1 MYLRK
6 ELALLVVAAAACSH
20 AAKQAQAPVPSA
32 PTVAL
37 ATPAPVR
44 VDSSKVVGTDLPAA
58 MEQGAKAEEA
68 DSAADQAA
76 LSALDSLELNT
87 PDKNPSRSLER
98 GTVNVPVSGAEV
110 AGEAKGMFTASHGGT
125 ASTASPR
132 FDIDVETYANHGR
145 VQAYVDFFLGPAR
158 DRFTIW
164 LGRMAR
170 YEGMARSRFHQQG
183 IPEDMVYLGLI
194 ESGFSNSAVS
204 RTKAIGMWQF
214 MKGTAKLYGLN
225 VNQWVDERRDPFK
238 ATDAAARLLGDLK
251 SEFGSWYLAAAAY
264 DAGSGRINRGLRRL
278 HSDPDSGSDS
288 MFFRLSD
295 KRYLKRETR
304 DYVPKLIAA
313 ALIAKEPGRY
323 GFDSLTILPPLV
335 YDEVSVTDET
345 GMDVLARLADTTT
358 AAILELNPQFFRG
371 VTPPGETVIVRV
383 PRGTGSNVAL
393 RWADLPGS
401 ERVTVIDHIVT
412 RGETVSQIA
421 HQYHVDAATIFA
433 VNPQTRAR
441 ALRVGMHLTI
451 PLSPVARGNLKIAS
465 AAAASAPTHR
475 AARASRP
482 ADPPA
487 ADSQAVAAEHD
498 RFHVVRRGESLWVI
512 ARRYHVRIN
521 DLRSWNDLAED
532 DMLKPG
538 ERLIVAAPGSD
549 TGP

>member
-1 MYLRK
+1 
-6 ELALLVVAAAACSH
+6 
-20 AAKQAQAPVPSA
+20 
-32 PTVAL
+32 
-37 ATPAPVR
+37 
-44 VDSSKVVGTDLPAA
+44 

-76 LSALDSLELNT
+76 LAALDELKLNT
-87 PDKNPSRSLER
+87 PGQSALPSPSQVR

-110 AGEAKGMFTASHGGT
+110 VGEVKGMFTASHGGT
-125 ASTASPR
+125 ASTASPT

-204 RTKAIGMWQF
+204 RTKAVGMWQF

-225 VNQWVDERRDPFK
+225 VSQWVDERRDPYK

-264 DAGSGRINRGLRRL
+264 NAGSGRINRGLRRL
-278 HSDPDSGSDS
+278 HSDTDSLSDS

-304 DYVPKLIAA
+304 DYVPKMIAA
-313 ALIAKEPGRY
+313 ALIAKEPARY
-323 GFDSLTILPPLV
+323 GFDSLTAMGPLV
-335 YDEVSVTDET
+335 YDEISVTDQT
-345 GMDVLARLADTTT
+345 GLDVLARLADTTT

-371 VTPPGETVIVRV
+371 ATPPGETVIVRV
-383 PRGTGSNVAL
+383 PRGAGSNVAL
-393 RWADLPGS
+393 RWADLPAS
-401 ERVTVIDHIVT
+401 ERVTVIDHVVA
-412 RGETVSQIA
+412 RGETISQIA
-421 HQYHVDAATIFA
+421 QHYHVDAATIFA
-433 VNPQTRAR
+433 ANPKARAR
-441 ALRVGMHLTI
+441 ALRLGTHLTI
-451 PLSPVARGNLKIAS
+451 PVSPIARANLKAVTSVHHAPPPPSLPADPEASSASQTAS
-465 AAAASAPTHR
+465 AAR
-475 AARASRP
+475 
-482 ADPPA
+482 
-487 ADSQAVAAEHD
+487 D

-521 DLRSWNDLAED
+521 DLRSWNDLAAD

-538 ERLIVAAPGSD
+538 ERLMVVRPGADSAEVAADRAP
-549 TGP
+549 